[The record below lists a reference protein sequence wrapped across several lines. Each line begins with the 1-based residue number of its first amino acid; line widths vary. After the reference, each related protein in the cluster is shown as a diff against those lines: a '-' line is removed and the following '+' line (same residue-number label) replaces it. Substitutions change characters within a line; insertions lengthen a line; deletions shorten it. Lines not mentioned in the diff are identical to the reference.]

1 MKDNRARFGK
11 IKIKDLMIIWILV
24 TLGVIVMLFETFHA
38 ASQAVGQQKSVTEKN
53 MRCLELAQQVQ
64 SGSDVLTDAVWR
76 FVATGDV
83 QYAEEYL
90 KEVEVTRSRD
100 QAILKLR
107 KEGLSKEE
115 LQLMEDAK
123 EESDELMVQ
132 ELECMKLV
140 YESEGIEELPSAIA
154 NVQLSEEDQGLSGGE
169 KRAEALRFVF
179 GDEYARAKAAISNE
193 IDIFTESL
201 DKRQSKEVFQA
212 MRYTDKA
219 QRLQQITAILLL
231 AWCIGFQIFFYWI
244 VIRPIHACCRE
255 LDDAKN
261 RERGL
266 KPQGSYELQCLIS
279 AFNKS
284 ISQIQDKKK
293 EIADI
298 QMVDPVTGGY
308 TATRFDLEMVK
319 YLQEE
324 KRFALASMD
333 IRRFK
338 LINDVY
344 GSSEGDGVL
353 KEVYGAVCSCLRPG
367 ECVSRIQSDIFN
379 ILLCETDIRQIEFRL
394 DEINDRIDRMVGD
407 GRKKNYHLS
416 LNCGVYQVEHGRQ
429 DVVSIRDRANVA
441 RNISKSESGYL
452 KGCVFYT
459 ELERHQLLKEQTL
472 ENAMEGALQ
481 SEEFLVYLQPKIRLS
496 DGRAVGAEALVRWK
510 SEEYGLIPPDEFIP
524 LFEKNGFILKL
535 DYYMFEQVC
544 RLLRNWLDSHKKVLP
559 ISVNL
564 SRMHLGEAGFIQR
577 YKEIQERYR
586 IPCELL
592 EFELTEA
599 MVFEDLPRLKEIIAE
614 LHEAGY
620 RCSMDDFGSGY
631 SSLNVLKDIPVDILK
646 LDRGFF
652 MGGETE
658 RGVNVVKAVLHMA
671 RELHM
676 KTVAEGIETSSL
688 VNFLKEEGCDMVQG
702 YVFYKP
708 MPAREF
714 EYEILEKESGTV
726 V

>member
-1 MKDNRARFGK
+1 M
-11 IKIKDLMIIWILV
+11 
-24 TLGVIVMLFETFHA
+24 
-38 ASQAVGQQKSVTEKN
+38 
-53 MRCLELAQQVQ
+53 
-64 SGSDVLTDAVWR
+64 
-76 FVATGDV
+76 
-83 QYAEEYL
+83 
-90 KEVEVTRSRD
+90 
-100 QAILKLR
+100 
-107 KEGLSKEE
+107 
-115 LQLMEDAK
+115 
-123 EESDELMVQ
+123 
-132 ELECMKLV
+132 
-140 YESEGIEELPSAIA
+140 
-154 NVQLSEEDQGLSGGE
+154 
-169 KRAEALRFVF
+169 
-179 GDEYARAKAAISNE
+179 
-193 IDIFTESL
+193 
-201 DKRQSKEVFQA
+201 
-212 MRYTDKA
+212 
-219 QRLQQITAILLL
+219 
-231 AWCIGFQIFFYWI
+231 
-244 VIRPIHACCRE
+244 
-255 LDDAKN
+255 
-261 RERGL
+261 
-266 KPQGSYELQCLIS
+266 
-279 AFNKS
+279 
-284 ISQIQDKKK
+284 
-293 EIADI
+293 
-298 QMVDPVTGGY
+298 
-308 TATRFDLEMVK
+308 
-319 YLQEE
+319 
-324 KRFALASMD
+324 
-333 IRRFK
+333 
-338 LINDVY
+338 
-344 GSSEGDGVL
+344 
-353 KEVYGAVCSCLRPG
+353 
-367 ECVSRIQSDIFN
+367 
-379 ILLCETDIRQIEFRL
+379 
-394 DEINDRIDRMVGD
+394 
-407 GRKKNYHLS
+407 
-416 LNCGVYQVEHGRQ
+416 EHGRQ

-620 RCSMDDFGSGY
+620 RCPMDDFGSGY

>member
-1 MKDNRARFGK
+1 MKDKQARFGK
-11 IKIKDLMIIWILV
+11 IKIKDLLIIWIIV
-24 TLGVIVMLFETFHA
+24 TFAVIIMLFGTFHA
-38 ASQAVGQQKSVTEKN
+38 ASQAVENQKTVTEKN
-53 MRCLELAQQVQ
+53 MRCLNLAGQVQ

-76 FVATGDV
+76 FVATGQA

-90 KEVEVTRSRD
+90 KEADVTRSRD
-100 QAILKLR
+100 KAIQKLR
-107 KEGLSKEE
+107 EEGLSEEE

-123 EESDELMVQ
+123 KESDKLMERELQ
-132 ELECMKLV
+132 CMRLV
-140 YESEGIEELPSAIA
+140 YESEGIEELPLAIE
-154 NVQLSEEDQGLSGGE
+154 NVMLSEEEQRLSSGE
-169 KRAEALRFVF
+169 KKAEALRFVF
-179 GDEYARAKAAISNE
+179 GNDYARAKAKITDE
-193 IDIFTESL
+193 IDAFAEKL
-201 DKRQSKEVFQA
+201 NERQGKELIQA
-212 MRYTDKA
+212 MEYTDKS
-219 QRLQQITAILLL
+219 QRLLQITAALLL
-231 AWCIGFQIFFYWI
+231 GWCIGFQVFFYWI
-244 VIRPIHACCRE
+244 VIRPIHACCQE
-255 LDDAKN
+255 LDDSRN
-261 RERGL
+261 LEHRLRL
-266 KPQGSYELQCLIS
+266 QGSYELQSLIS

-298 QMVDPVTGGY
+298 QMIDPVTGGY

-324 KRFALASMD
+324 RRFALASMD

-344 GSSEGDGVL
+344 GSAKGDEVL
-353 KEVYGAVCSCLRPG
+353 KEVYRAICGCLRPG
-367 ECVSRIQSDIFN
+367 EFVSRIQSDIFN

-394 DEINDRIDRMVGD
+394 DEMNEKIDQTVG
-407 GRKKNYHLS
+407 GGKEKAFHLS
-416 LNCGVYQVEHGRQ
+416 LNCGVYQIEHGRQ
-429 DVVSIRDRANVA
+429 DIVSIRDRANVA
-441 RNISKSESGYL
+441 RNISKSEAGYL

-459 ELERHQLLKEQTL
+459 ELERQQLLKEQTL
-472 ENAMEGALQ
+472 EDAMEGALKA
-481 SEEFLVYLQPKIRLS
+481 EEFLVYLQPKIRLA
-496 DGRAVGAEALVRWK
+496 DGKAVGAEALVRWK
-510 SEEYGLIPPDEFIP
+510 SAEYGLIPPDEFIP

-544 RLLRNWLDSHKKVLP
+544 RILRNWLDGQKRVLP
-559 ISVNL
+559 VSINL
-564 SRMHLGEAGFIQR
+564 SRMHLGENGFIQR
-577 YKEIQERYR
+577 YQEIQERYQ

-599 MVFEDLPRLKEIIAE
+599 MVFEDLPRLKEIITE

-658 RGVNVVKAVLHMA
+658 RGVNVVKAVLRMA
-671 RELHM
+671 KELHM
-676 KTVAEGIETSSL
+676 ETVAEGIETSSL

-708 MPAREF
+708 MPAWEF
-714 EYEILEKESGTV
+714 EYEILEKESGSLA
-726 V
+726 